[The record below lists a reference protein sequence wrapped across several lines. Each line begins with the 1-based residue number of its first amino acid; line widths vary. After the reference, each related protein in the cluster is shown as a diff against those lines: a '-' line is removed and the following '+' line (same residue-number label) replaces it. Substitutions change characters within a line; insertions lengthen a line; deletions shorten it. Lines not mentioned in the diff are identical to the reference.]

1 MNSVP
6 SVAKAP
12 DKARSFTHRLQAMVA
27 DRSDHCLNRN
37 RNRNRSL
44 PGRAPGPHAPS
55 NFTAEWC
62 QHRNNTVAVSGFL
75 WPNPITRPFDTE
87 TDSDP
92 DPDLAS
98 PWTFSDGL

>member
-1 MNSVP
+1 MYVYVYEGLPISPIIVEIEIEIEIGIEIDP
-6 SVAKAP
+6 CPAWHLA
-12 DKARSFTHRLQAMVA
+12 LM
-27 DRSDHCLNRN
+27 DRS
-37 RNRNRSL
+37 
-44 PGRAPGPHAPS
+44 
-55 NFTAEWC
+55 NFVAEWC
-62 QHRNNTVAVSGFL
+62 QHRNNTVAVPGSE